1 MHASV
6 WWATSSFMGK
16 TATLFVVPVLNMAV
30 IIVPTVTP
38 FSRSVKQWWFLGH
51 DVYYSMVIIIRMNP
65 RRKTFSWNSFIV
77 ISSFRPHFIS
87 SICHFLLVSATVP
100 QKTHS
105 ITSNSTHRLQRWC
118 ALPHLFMSF
127 LHSFCSLE
135 VLNTLRR
142 LRSPPQAPAAFP
154 LSAGA
159 PGSGRLA
166 SRRRRSAPRVSGR
179 AAPGQA
185 VPCRAVPGCRK
196 MAAREG

>member
-1 MHASV
+1 MYTSV

-16 TATLFVVPVLNMAV
+16 TATLFVVPVLSVAV
-30 IIVPTVTP
+30 IVIPTVTP

-51 DVYYSMVIIIRMNP
+51 DVYYSMVIIIWMNP

-77 ISSFRPHFIS
+77 ISPFRPHFIS

-105 ITSNSTHRLQRWC
+105 ITL
-118 ALPHLFMSF
+118 LP
-127 LHSFCSLE
+127 
-135 VLNTLRR
+135 
-142 LRSPPQAPAAFP
+142 PPQPPAGPAAFP

-159 PGSGRLA
+159 PGSGRLG

-179 AAPGQA
+179 AAPGRA
-185 VPCRAVPGCRK
+185 GLWRAVPGR
-196 MAAREG
+196 AALRWPPARAERRPAGSRRGAAAEK